1 MNGGATDAQIGSF
14 TTALRMKG
22 ETISEL
28 TGFAKSHASKAA
40 TIENG
45 TDAIDIVGTGGDMAN
60 TFNISTTTSFVVAGA
75 GSKSSKTRK
84 SQCFQQKR
92 KRRRTG
98 TTWCKHFTY
107 LRNRQLLVWTN
118 VESVFCLHKNF
129 TAL

>member
-1 MNGGATDAQIGSF
+1 
-14 TTALRMKG
+14 MKG

-28 TGFAKSHASKAA
+28 TGFAKVMRQKAA

-45 TDAIDIVGTGGDMAN
+45 TDAIDISGEQAAIWQIRL
-60 TFNISTTTSFVVAGA
+60 TFPQPHLCGCRR
-75 GSKSSKTRK
+75 GSKVAKHGNRSVSSKVGSADVLEQLGVKT
-84 SQCFQQKR
+84 F
-92 KRRRTG
+92 
-98 TTWCKHFTY
+98 HL